1 MAAMT
6 TVLKAI
12 ITADASKMKKTMA
25 EAGSSMDAFSEKA
38 TATGKKLTRNVT
50 APLIAVG
57 GLSIKA
63 AADFEASM
71 TKIQSLVGLS
81 AETVQGFEQDVRR
94 LAGTTAQ
101 APKDLADAMF
111 FITSAGLRGAAATE
125 TLEAAAKAAA
135 VGLGD
140 TATIADLATS
150 ALNAYGESNISA
162 TKATDVMVAA
172 VREGKLEAGELA
184 GSMGRVLPI
193 ASAMGVRFDEVGA
206 AFAALSR
213 TGTNAAEAATQ
224 VRGILSS
231 LLRPSVQAEKA
242 LKGMGLSSE
251 GLRKQIKEEGLLATL
266 KTLSEEFAGNEAAA
280 ASVFGNIRALSG
292 VMDLMGANVATTEQ
306 IFANM
311 KDTTGALDQ
320 AFDATSETA
329 AFKLSQAMAN
339 IKQALIDL
347 GNVLIPIVVPVLE
360 NLSGIVKT
368 LATGFGNLPGP
379 IKSTAVAMATMAAA
393 AGPVAIGVGKLTG
406 AGGRGVLGSLLGVVK
421 KHPVAFAAA
430 TVGAVAFGKIIG
442 GMRKR
447 AQEAKDRMAIL
458 RKEIEDSGDPTATLT
473 ARVQELAARLS
484 DLKGSA
490 EEADP
495 SIGDFVGSQTML
507 SELIKRDVVPQ
518 FQKLDIEMSS
528 LMPIVEKGTDE
539 FHKLG
544 DQTKHLVRQEDAFVK
559 KLREADESILGVT
572 NRLAEQIV
580 NGELTTKQARQIMI
594 AIDETA
600 DAFDDYRK
608 ALESEAKAYLTSN
621 QGIIDITRSLGLY
634 GANLLDAAGDSM
646 TYVEAQEQI
655 ARALELTDPETQK
668 GIASFIGYGQAVKTV
683 EEPIK
688 EVESRF
694 RTFKATSRLTAEELE
709 AVRSEFDKLVQQID
723 DVVETAFGFDTALLR
738 VKETSNALV
747 EAIAGLNDEEKT
759 QLEREGDLL
768 RASQRYADSLAGVS
782 EELVGLPIEEVNGF
796 FAEQSGVLDEAF
808 RSGELAEEE
817 YRRLTQVLSELEQQ
831 VRDLNNVEA
840 LIKIGVDTRG
850 VSQNFVNQLFNDQG
864 VLDTTSFGAGVAG
877 FLGGGSPVLP
887 VGGTGTT
894 SNSNTTVNVSVLDAD
909 PTAVVNA
916 IEKYVR
922 ENGSAPVATST
933 FTRK

>member
-1 MAAMT
+1 
-6 TVLKAI
+6 
-12 ITADASKMKKTMA
+12 
-25 EAGSSMDAFSEKA
+25 
-38 TATGKKLTRNVT
+38 
-50 APLIAVG
+50 
-57 GLSIKA
+57 
-63 AADFEASM
+63 
-71 TKIQSLVGLS
+71 
-81 AETVQGFEQDVRR
+81 
-94 LAGTTAQ
+94 
-101 APKDLADAMF
+101 
-111 FITSAGLRGAAATE
+111 
-125 TLEAAAKAAA
+125 
-135 VGLGD
+135 
-140 TATIADLATS
+140 
-150 ALNAYGESNISA
+150 
-162 TKATDVMVAA
+162 
-172 VREGKLEAGELA
+172 
-184 GSMGRVLPI
+184 
-193 ASAMGVRFDEVGA
+193 
-206 AFAALSR
+206 
-213 TGTNAAEAATQ
+213 
-224 VRGILSS
+224 
-231 LLRPSVQAEKA
+231 
-242 LKGMGLSSE
+242 MGLSSE

-580 NGELTTKQARQIMI
+580 NGELTTKQ
-594 AIDETA
+594 
-600 DAFDDYRK
+600 
-608 ALESEAKAYLTSN
+608 
-621 QGIIDITRSLGLY
+621 
-634 GANLLDAAGDSM
+634 
-646 TYVEAQEQI
+646 
-655 ARALELTDPETQK
+655 
-668 GIASFIGYGQAVKTV
+668 
-683 EEPIK
+683 
-688 EVESRF
+688 
-694 RTFKATSRLTAEELE
+694 
-709 AVRSEFDKLVQQID
+709 
-723 DVVETAFGFDTALLR
+723 
-738 VKETSNALV
+738 
-747 EAIAGLNDEEKT
+747 
-759 QLEREGDLL
+759 
-768 RASQRYADSLAGVS
+768 
-782 EELVGLPIEEVNGF
+782 
-796 FAEQSGVLDEAF
+796 
-808 RSGELAEEE
+808 
-817 YRRLTQVLSELEQQ
+817 
-831 VRDLNNVEA
+831 
-840 LIKIGVDTRG
+840 
-850 VSQNFVNQLFNDQG
+850 
-864 VLDTTSFGAGVAG
+864 
-877 FLGGGSPVLP
+877 
-887 VGGTGTT
+887 
-894 SNSNTTVNVSVLDAD
+894 
-909 PTAVVNA
+909 
-916 IEKYVR
+916 
-922 ENGSAPVATST
+922 
-933 FTRK
+933 